1 MLIRRA
7 EISDIPEILRL
18 LHQVCDVHAQIRP
31 DIFKSGGTKY
41 NEAELQK
48 ILADDA
54 LPVFC
59 ALEGGRFLGYCF
71 CKWKELR
78 GSSVMVDCKELYIDD
93 LCVDESA
100 RGQGV
105 ATELFRFVKGYARAG
120 GSGVLTLN
128 VWLGNDNALR
138 FYEKMGM
145 TPRNTILELALE
157 EDYAD

>member
-71 CKWKELR
+71 CKWKEQR

-105 ATELFRFVKGYARAG
+105 ATELFRFVKSYARAG
-120 GSGVLTLN
+120 GSGALTLN
-128 VWLGNDNALR
+128 VWRGNDNALR

-145 TPRNTILELALE
+145 KPRNTILELALE